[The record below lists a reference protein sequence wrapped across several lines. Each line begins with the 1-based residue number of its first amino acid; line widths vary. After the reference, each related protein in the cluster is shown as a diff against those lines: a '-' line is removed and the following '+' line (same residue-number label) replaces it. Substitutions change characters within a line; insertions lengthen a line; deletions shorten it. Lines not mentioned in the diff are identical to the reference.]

1 MNCWHCGTEVIWG
14 GDHDMEEEEEDYCM
28 STNLSCPK
36 CGSFYMVY
44 LPKDKEE
51 NNFFIEVKGLFTSS
65 DRGKHLLLKKQHPD
79 LDLRFLFMNANNKLY
94 KGSKTTYGGWCDRHD
109 YKWCQGFVPKE
120 WLK

>member
-1 MNCWHCGTEVIWG
+1 MKRAHGYRSNFELDIANQLAKNKVPFTYEKDAFAYVRH
-14 GDHDMEEEEEDYCM
+14 
-28 STNLSCPK
+28 STYTPD
-36 CGSFYMVY
+36 FY
-44 LPKDKEE
+44 LKEQD
-51 NNFFIEVKGLFTSS
+51 FFIEVKGLFTSS

-109 YKWCQGFVPKE
+109 YKWCQGFIPKE